1 MVWKRNTTMI
11 KLSKEK
17 TLILKADESDYD
29 RGLLVKRLEDGGY
42 KVAYWYEQTDKV
54 PIALRASV
62 TREDN
67 EIIQMTKSD
76 DDKYLAVMTGKFF
89 NK

>member
-1 MVWKRNTTMI
+1 MVWTRNTTMI

-42 KVAYWYEQTDKV
+42 KVAYW
-54 PIALRASV
+54 
-62 TREDN
+62 
-67 EIIQMTKSD
+67 
-76 DDKYLAVMTGKFF
+76 
-89 NK
+89 